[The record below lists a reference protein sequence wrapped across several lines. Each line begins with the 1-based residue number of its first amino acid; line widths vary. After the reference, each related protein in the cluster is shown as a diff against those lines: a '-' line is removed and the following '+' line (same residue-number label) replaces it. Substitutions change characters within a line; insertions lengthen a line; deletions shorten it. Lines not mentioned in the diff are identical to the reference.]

1 MLALVAAG
9 HALKATLTEVPEP
22 EPARDEAVVEVRATS
37 LNRGEVRR
45 LLDAPAGARPG
56 WDIAGVVVRAA
67 ANGRG
72 PKEGARVV
80 GLLPGGAWAQRV
92 AVPIDMLA
100 ELPEGVSFAA
110 AATLPVAGLTALKAL
125 QLGGLL
131 LERRVLI
138 TGAAGGVGRFAIQ
151 LAAQSGAHVTGIVS
165 RPERARGLREL
176 GADEIVI
183 GDFPA
188 DRAWDLILESV
199 GGASLAA
206 ALTSVAPGGLVV
218 SFGNSSREPVTF
230 DASSFYMRPGARV
243 YGFLL
248 FTELQR
254 EGSGPRDL
262 RLLADLVARGRLD
275 PQIAFEESWRNADR
289 AFAALMERQVDGKAV
304 LIFD

>member
-9 HALKATLTEVPEP
+9 HALKAMLAEVPEP
-22 EPARDEAVVEVRATS
+22 DPARDEAVVEVRATS

-72 PKEGARVV
+72 PKEGTRVV

-92 AVPIDMLA
+92 AVPVDMLA
-100 ELPEGVSFAA
+100 ELPESISFAA

-125 QLGGLL
+125 QLGGML

-230 DASSFYMRPGARV
+230 DASGFYMRPGARV

-275 PQIAFEESWRNADR
+275 PQIVFEESWRNADR